1 MVLLLCSFRE
11 CEPHVHMIGQV
22 IYRGE
27 ITNHPKLPLDF
38 RPIGIP
44 CHSILNLLQASL
56 NPGFFLWESQIRF
69 FDEVTWES
77 EKNHWVNQLTLGE
90 NNTSSQI
97 SNLGGGNSNIFLCS
111 LPKIGEDEPN
121 LTSIFF
127 RGVENQP
134 PSRSNL
140 SGANYNDSFPLT
152 NPRKDGGLESRNPQK
167 HRLNSGLGVF
177 R

>member
-44 CHSILNLLQASL
+44 CPSILNLLQASL

-77 EKNHWVNQLTLGE
+77 DGSEKKNHWVNQLTLGE

-97 SNLGGGNSNIFLCS
+97 SNLGGGNSH
-111 LPKIGEDEPN
+111 
-121 LTSIFF
+121 IFF
-127 RGVENQP
+127 MFTPEN
-134 PSRSNL
+134 
-140 SGANYNDSFPLT
+140 
-152 NPRKDGGLESRNPQK
+152 
-167 HRLNSGLGVF
+167 LG